1 MSKLIKLSIDLTAI
15 PKDKIKDHTNGKKY
29 VSIDCWV
36 NDEVDRFGKNVSLNI
51 SQSLEERNAKSPK
64 VFCGGGETKFGFEK
78 SEGANRKMH
87 GSEAYTAVKDE
98 TDDIPW

>member
-78 SEGANRKMH
+78 SEQPKKMDRWDNP
-87 GSEAYTAVKDE
+87 KDDS
-98 TDDIPW
+98 DDQIPF

>member
-15 PKDKIKDHTNGKKY
+15 PKGKIKDHTNGKKY

-78 SEGANRKMH
+78 NEQSQKMDR
-87 GSEAYTAVKDE
+87 SNNSKDD

>member
-15 PKDKIKDHTNGKKY
+15 PKGKIKDHTNGKQY

-78 SEGANRKMH
+78 NEQSQKMDR
-87 GSEAYTAVKDE
+87 SNNSKDD

>member
-78 SEGANRKMH
+78 NEQSQKMDR
-87 GSEAYTAVKDE
+87 SNNSKDD